1 MLKAKLLE
9 YNRDDCLALRLPTEF
24 MVSIKSREVE
34 GEPEPLRSDKV
45 VYTSE
50 LLSTMAGKRRF
61 GKAKFCLPDLEFVNR
76 CAYFDYQRDRVYVR
90 TKKRAGAAKSRP
102 TLRGPRRVKVNKRV
116 EVRCKRRPHCNSRRL
131 SEGRVLSAHYRHE
144 VLSKR
149 REEVGDFLIL
159 VAVPLR

>member
-1 MLKAKLLE
+1 MLSNITNVLSIVSSHI
-9 YNRDDCLALRLPTEF
+9 YFPTPSNGLKDVASYLGF
-24 MVSIKSREVE
+24 RWSK
-34 GEPEPLRSDKV
+34 
-45 VYTSE
+45 